1 MCFKNLVGNENNK
14 YILKET
20 ITKGNILHSYM
31 FFGTEGIGKKLFAL
45 EFAKMI
51 LCENQKNSPCE
62 KCKSCIE
69 FDSNNNPDF
78 FFIEPDGNSIKID
91 QIRNMQKGMLEKPI
105 ISSKKVYIINNA
117 ETMTKEAQNCLLKTL
132 EEPQEYVVIILIVSD
147 ENSMLPTIKSRCTK
161 IFFEKISDENLK
173 TYIKEKIG
181 DVHFE
186 ESMIKLSEGSIGKC
200 IEISKKQEILKKIED
215 FINNIENMD
224 EVQIINASS
233 YFNENKED
241 INLIL
246 DYIYILIFNKTKEF
260 SNKIKY
266 IFAMEKVQNAKEKLS
281 KSNNFDMTIDN
292 MLIEIWREINEKNYR
307 S

>member
-69 FDSNNNPDF
+69 FNSNNNPDF
-78 FFIEPDGNSIKID
+78 FFIEPDGNSVKID
-91 QIRNMQKGMLEKPI
+91 QIRNMQKCILEKPI

-147 ENSMLPTIKSRCTK
+147 ENSMLSTIKSRCTK

-215 FINNIENMD
+215 FINNIENID
-224 EVQIINASS
+224 EIQIINTSS

-246 DYIYILIFNKTKEF
+246 DYIYILIFNKTKDF

-266 IFAMEKVQNAKEKLS
+266 IFAMEKVQKAKEKLS

>member
-91 QIRNMQKGMLEKPI
+91 QIRNMQKGILEKPI

-246 DYIYILIFNKTKEF
+246 DYIYILIFNKTKDF

-266 IFAMEKVQNAKEKLS
+266 IFAMEKVQKAKEKLS

>member
-78 FFIEPDGNSIKID
+78 FFIEPDGNSVKID
-91 QIRNMQKGMLEKPI
+91 QIRNMQKCILEKPI

-200 IEISKKQEILKKIED
+200 IEISKKHEILKKIED

>member
-20 ITKGNILHSYM
+20 ITKGNILHSYI

-91 QIRNMQKGMLEKPI
+91 QIRNMQKGILEKPI

-246 DYIYILIFNKTKEF
+246 DYIYILIFNKTKDF

-266 IFAMEKVQNAKEKLS
+266 IFAMEKVQKAKEKLS

>member
-31 FFGTEGIGKKLFAL
+31 FFGTEGIGKKIFAL

-69 FDSNNNPDF
+69 FNSNNNPDF
-78 FFIEPDGNSIKID
+78 FFIEPDGNSIKIN
-91 QIRNMQKGMLEKPI
+91 QIRNMQKGILEKPI

-117 ETMTKEAQNCLLKTL
+117 ETMTKEAQNSLLKTL

-266 IFAMEKVQNAKEKLS
+266 IFAMEKVQNAKKKLS

>member
-69 FDSNNNPDF
+69 FNSNNNPDF
-78 FFIEPDGNSIKID
+78 FFIEPDGNSIKIN
-91 QIRNMQKGMLEKPI
+91 QIRNMQKGILEKPI

-117 ETMTKEAQNCLLKTL
+117 ETMTKEAQNSLLKTL

-266 IFAMEKVQNAKEKLS
+266 IFAMEKVQNAKKKLS

-292 MLIEIWREINEKNYR
+292 MLMQMKEKIR
-307 S
+307 

>member
-14 YILKET
+14 YILKEI
-20 ITKGNILHSYM
+20 ITKENILHSYM
-31 FFGTEGIGKKLFAL
+31 FFGNEGIGKKIFAL

-51 LCENQKNSPCE
+51 LCENQKNSLCE

-105 ISSKKVYIINNA
+105 RSSKKVYIINNA

-147 ENSMLPTIKSRCTK
+147 ENSMLSTIKSRCTK

-246 DYIYILIFNKTKEF
+246 DYIYILIFNKTKDF

-266 IFAMEKVQNAKEKLS
+266 IFAMEKVQKAKEKLS

>member
-1 MCFKNLVGNENNK
+1 LCFKNLVGNENNK

-91 QIRNMQKGMLEKPI
+91 QIRNMQKGILEKPI

-246 DYIYILIFNKTKEF
+246 DYIYILIFNKTKEL

>member
-14 YILKET
+14 HILNET

-69 FDSNNNPDF
+69 FNSNNNPDF

-91 QIRNMQKGMLEKPI
+91 QIRNMQKGILEKPI

-132 EEPQEYVVIILIVSD
+132 EEPQEYVVIILIVSN
-147 ENSMLPTIKSRCTK
+147 ENNMLTTIKSRCIK
-161 IFFEKISDENLK
+161 IFFDKISDISLK

-186 ESMIKLSEGSIGKC
+186 ESMIKLSEGSIGKA
-200 IEISKKQEILKKIED
+200 IEISKKQEILKKVEEL
-215 FINNIENMD
+215 INNIENFD
-224 EVQIINASS
+224 ELQIINANT
-233 YFNENKED
+233 YFNEYKDD

-246 DYIYILIFNKTKEF
+246 DYIYILIFNKIKSE
-260 SNKIKY
+260 NNRLKY
-266 IFAMEKVQNAKEKLS
+266 INAMGKVQNAKEKLS

-307 S
+307 C

>member
-31 FFGTEGIGKKLFAL
+31 FFGTEGIGKKLFSL

-91 QIRNMQKGMLEKPI
+91 QIRNMQKGILEKPI

-266 IFAMEKVQNAKEKLS
+266 IFAMEKVKNAKEKLS

>member
-69 FDSNNNPDF
+69 FNSNNNPDF
-78 FFIEPDGNSIKID
+78 FFIEPDGNSIKIN
-91 QIRNMQKGMLEKPI
+91 QIRNMQKGILEKPI

-117 ETMTKEAQNCLLKTL
+117 ETMTKEAQNSLLKTL

-266 IFAMEKVQNAKEKLS
+266 IFAMEKVQNAKKKLS

>member
-31 FFGTEGIGKKLFAL
+31 FLGTEGIGKKLFAL

-91 QIRNMQKGMLEKPI
+91 QIRNMQKGILEKPI

>member
-69 FDSNNNPDF
+69 FNSNNNPDF
-78 FFIEPDGNSIKID
+78 FFIEPDGNSVKID
-91 QIRNMQKGMLEKPI
+91 QIRNMQKGILEKPI

-246 DYIYILIFNKTKEF
+246 DYIYILIFNKTKDF

-266 IFAMEKVQNAKEKLS
+266 IFAMEKVQKAKEKLS

>member
-69 FDSNNNPDF
+69 FNSNNDPDF
-78 FFIEPDGNSIKID
+78 FFIEPDGNSVKID
-91 QIRNMQKGMLEKPI
+91 QIRNMQKCILEKPI

-200 IEISKKQEILKKIED
+200 IEISKKHEILKKIED

>member
-1 MCFKNLVGNENNK
+1 
-14 YILKET
+14 
-20 ITKGNILHSYM
+20 
-31 FFGTEGIGKKLFAL
+31 
-45 EFAKMI
+45 
-51 LCENQKNSPCE
+51 
-62 KCKSCIE
+62 
-69 FDSNNNPDF
+69 
-78 FFIEPDGNSIKID
+78 
-91 QIRNMQKGMLEKPI
+91 
-105 ISSKKVYIINNA
+105 
-117 ETMTKEAQNCLLKTL
+117 
-132 EEPQEYVVIILIVSD
+132 
-147 ENSMLPTIKSRCTK
+147 
-161 IFFEKISDENLK
+161 
-173 TYIKEKIG
+173 
-181 DVHFE
+181 
-186 ESMIKLSEGSIGKC
+186 
-200 IEISKKQEILKKIED
+200 
-215 FINNIENMD
+215 MD

>member
-91 QIRNMQKGMLEKPI
+91 QIRNMQKGILEKPI

-132 EEPQEYVVIILIVSD
+132 EEPQEYVVIILLVSD

>member
-91 QIRNMQKGMLEKPI
+91 QIRNMQKGILEKPI

-147 ENSMLPTIKSRCTK
+147 ENSMLPTIKSRCIK

-246 DYIYILIFNKTKEF
+246 DYIYILIFNKTKEL

>member
-31 FFGTEGIGKKLFAL
+31 FFGNEGIGKKIFAL

-147 ENSMLPTIKSRCTK
+147 ENSMLSTIKSRCTK

-186 ESMIKLSEGSIGKC
+186 ESMIKLSEESIGKC

-215 FINNIENMD
+215 FINNIENID
-224 EVQIINASS
+224 EIQIINTSS

-246 DYIYILIFNKTKEF
+246 DYIYILIFNKTKDF

-266 IFAMEKVQNAKEKLS
+266 IFAMEKVQKAKEKLS

>member
-69 FDSNNNPDF
+69 FNSNNNPDF
-78 FFIEPDGNSIKID
+78 FFIEPDGNSVKID
-91 QIRNMQKGMLEKPI
+91 QIRNMQKGILEKPI

-233 YFNENKED
+233 HFNENKED

-246 DYIYILIFNKTKEF
+246 DYIYILIFNKTKDF

>member
-51 LCENQKNSPCE
+51 LCENQKKSPCE

-91 QIRNMQKGMLEKPI
+91 QIRNMQKGILEKPI

-200 IEISKKQEILKKIED
+200 IEISKKQVILKKIED

>member
-69 FDSNNNPDF
+69 FNSNNNPDF
-78 FFIEPDGNSIKID
+78 FFIEPDGNSVKID
-91 QIRNMQKGMLEKPI
+91 QIRNMQKCILEKPI

-246 DYIYILIFNKTKEF
+246 DYIYILIFNKTKDF

-266 IFAMEKVQNAKEKLS
+266 IFAMEKVQKAKEKLS

>member
-1 MCFKNLVGNENNK
+1 MCFKNLVENENNK

-91 QIRNMQKGMLEKPI
+91 QIRNMQKGILEKPI

>member
-91 QIRNMQKGMLEKPI
+91 QIRNMQKGILEKPI

-241 INLIL
+241 INLIF

>member
-91 QIRNMQKGMLEKPI
+91 QIRNMQKGILEKPI

-246 DYIYILIFNKTKEF
+246 DYIYILIFNKTKEL

>member
-14 YILKET
+14 YILKEI
-20 ITKGNILHSYM
+20 ITKENILHSYM
-31 FFGTEGIGKKLFAL
+31 FFGNEGIGKKIFAL

-147 ENSMLPTIKSRCTK
+147 ENSMLSTIKSRCTK

-246 DYIYILIFNKTKEF
+246 DYMYILIFNKTKDF

-266 IFAMEKVQNAKEKLS
+266 IFAMEKVQKAKEKLS